1 MKSHGKASM
10 SDFVEDH
17 MLYRSLVPMDP
28 RLQGFRPQGSAPRKH
43 EPAYAQLVAGL
54 LRQARQLTAPGVQ
67 LERLVFVG
75 DTRMSDAGAFNNLCQ
90 AGGWQGAAF
99 IGAEDKEPV
108 KLERAATERGFPLFL
123 GNRWSLLAEFD
134 HRLQALGFPIDEAT
148 AVILDMDKTTLGARG
163 RNAGVIDRARLLAVH
178 QTVAGLIGDQ
188 FDAAAFQR
196 AYQHLGH
203 ASFHPFTAD
212 NQDYLAYICLILG
225 SGLYELKDLVERF
238 ESGSL
243 RTFEQFI
250 GEVDR
255 SAGRLP
261 AGLVNIHAEIYA
273 NVRASDPTP
282 FKPFRRNE
290 YRTTAALLGCLPD
303 NTPAEDLLRDEIV
316 LTAEVRAVA
325 LAWKSLGALIFGL
338 SDKPDEASVPT
349 PELAAQGWMPLHRVR
364 THAVGE

>member
-17 MLYRSLVPMDP
+17 MLYRNLVPMDP
-28 RLQGFRPQGSAPRKH
+28 RLQSFQQQGGAPRKH
-43 EPAYAQLVAGL
+43 EPAYARRVVGL
-54 LRQARQLTAPGVQ
+54 LRQARQLSAPGVQ
-67 LERLVFVG
+67 LERLVFLG

-99 IGAEDKEPV
+99 IGSEDKEPV
-108 KLERAATERGFPLFL
+108 KLERDVTESGYPLYL

-134 HRLQALGFPIDEAT
+134 HRLQALGFPIDAAT
-148 AVILDMDKTTLGARG
+148 AIILDMDKTTLGARG
-163 RNAGVIDRARLLAVH
+163 RNAGVIDRARLQAVR
-178 QTVAGLIGDQ
+178 QTVASLIGKQ
-188 FDAAAFQR
+188 FDAVAFQR

-212 NQDYLAYICLILG
+212 NQDYLAYVCLILG
-225 SGLYELKDLVERF
+225 SGLYELKELVGRI

-250 GEVDR
+250 GEVDQ

-261 AGLVNIHAEIYA
+261 VGLAEIHAEIYA
-273 NVRASDPTP
+273 NVRAGDPTP

-303 NTPAEDLLRDEIV
+303 DTPAEDLLRDEIV

-325 LAWKSLGALIFGL
+325 LTWKSLGALIFGL

-349 PELAAQGWMPLHRVR
+349 EELAADGWLPLHRMQ